1 MSVQGRCLVCV
12 EIRAES
18 GEGEPLYFPTPY
30 LAKAEVNAQEA
41 GELSTS
47 LETDNIWGMFRTI
60 SSRQTFLF
68 FSYYKVL
75 STK

>member
-1 MSVQGRCLVCV
+1 M
-12 EIRAES
+12 EIHAES
-18 GEGEPLYFPTPY
+18 GEGEPPYFPTPY

-41 GELSTS
+41 GELSIS
-47 LETDNIWGMFRTI
+47 LETENIWDMFRTI
-60 SSRQTFLF
+60 SSQQTFLF

>member
-1 MSVQGRCLVCV
+1 MWKYVQNQVKER
-12 EIRAES
+12 EA
-18 GEGEPLYFPTPY
+18 PYFPTPH
-30 LAKAEVNAQEA
+30 LAKAEVNAKEA

-47 LETDNIWGMFRTI
+47 LETDNIWDMFRII
-60 SSRQTFLF
+60 SSQQTFLF